1 MYHAKELGRNNF
13 QFFTQPL
20 NDRVVARFTLETNLR
35 RALQRK
41 EFVLHYQPKINLS
54 SASIIGTEALVR
66 RPGVARTANLYPL
79 RNLFR
84 SLRRVAS
91 FFRSANGNYR
101 SLPAN
106 REWQQQGF
114 PAMPVAVNVSPLQF
128 RKKGFLNLVKRSL
141 AERGLNPHHLE
152 LELTESVVMENIQFR
167 TDILTALTSL
177 GVRLSIDDF
186 GTGYSSLSYLRRF
199 PIDTLKINRSF
210 IDDIVTNPD
219 DAAITSAI
227 ISMAKSLK
235 RRVIAEGVETAAQ
248 PAFLRARA
256 CDEMQGYYFS
266 RPVYA
271 EEFVRKFFRGNSL
284 KTMPLE
290 WVGHFGTTTTS
301 QS

>member
-1 MYHAKELGRNNF
+1 
-13 QFFTQPL
+13 
-20 NDRVVARFTLETNLR
+20 
-35 RALQRK
+35 
-41 EFVLHYQPKINLS
+41 
-54 SASIIGTEALVR
+54 
-66 RPGVARTANLYPL
+66 
-79 RNLFR
+79 
-84 SLRRVAS
+84 
-91 FFRSANGNYR
+91 
-101 SLPAN
+101 
-106 REWQQQGF
+106 
-114 PAMPVAVNVSPLQF
+114 MPVAVNVSPLQF

-152 LELTESVVMENIQFR
+152 LELTESVVMENIQFT

-248 PAFLRARA
+248 PAF
-256 CDEMQGYYFS
+256 
-266 RPVYA
+266 
-271 EEFVRKFFRGNSL
+271 
-284 KTMPLE
+284 
-290 WVGHFGTTTTS
+290 
-301 QS
+301 